1 MKSKMDWTSRLAI
14 GCFRVLYFETSSFF
28 IYQIFLARTRL
39 IFVLLL
45 FLSLKCRTFTTGI
58 RVENHEQHHERLYWN
73 FKRRIGIVVC
83 DY

>member
-1 MKSKMDWTSRLAI
+1 MFCILKRAL
-14 GCFRVLYFETSSFF
+14 LYLSD
-28 IYQIFLARTRL
+28 FLARTRL

-73 FKRRIGIVVC
+73 LKQRIGIVVC